1 MTNASKARLFVG
13 KFGHLTTFVRNLS
26 VSNMRFVM
34 VKFGFYPF
42 ILAYIFAALPLAAQ
56 AQDRPA
62 ILVPAASTEPVS
74 DEPAPPPAPI
84 EFTPGTGD
92 GTPIPG
98 FTPTPLVNRTLFACS
113 ALGEAG
119 LRLLDQY
126 GGDTPAKTRLDKGL
140 LSKALDSYNQNNCT
154 FGQYGPSVFAVVDFA
169 KRSSEPR
176 LWYIDLA
183 TAKGIDTP
191 VLVTH
196 GNGSDP
202 DSDGYAD
209 RFSNIYNSRM
219 SSLGAVRGAE
229 RYQGRNG
236 LSLRL
241 DGLEPGNNLMRSRDI
256 VVHTAPE
263 ANRSYFSSQTRVRL
277 NGAIGVSDGCFVVE
291 RHERERLLL
300 VLENGGFLYAGIGT
314 LDPSRK
320 MPEIVTVWPPLAV
333 PATTQPTQIGDILFV
348 PGTGE

>member
-1 MTNASKARLFVG
+1 MPKSF
-13 KFGHLTTFVRNLS
+13 
-26 VSNMRFVM
+26 
-34 VKFGFYPF
+34 
-42 ILAYIFAALPLAAQ
+42 LAQIFAVSCLFFPGLLFAQ
-56 AQDRPA
+56 NLDRPVASEPGHPSA
-62 ILVPAASTEPVS
+62 IEPIRSTSSAEQVSLETPVAESLPA
-74 DEPAPPPAPI
+74 EPAPEPAPI
-84 EFTPGTGD
+84 EFVTGTGD
-92 GTPIPG
+92 GTAVPN
-98 FTPTPLVNRTLFACS
+98 FTPAPIVNRSLFACS
-113 ALGEAG
+113 ALGDAG

-126 GGDTPAKTRLDKGL
+126 GGDASVKTRLDKGL
-140 LSKALDSYNQNNCT
+140 LAKALDSYKQNNCT
-154 FGQYGPSVFAVVDFA
+154 YGQFGPSIFAVVDFA

-219 SSLGAVRGAE
+219 SSLGAARGAE

-241 DGLEPGNNLMRSRDI
+241 DGLEAGNNLMRYRDI

-263 ANRSYFSSQTRVRL
+263 ANRSYFGSQTRVRL

-291 RHERERLLL
+291 RHERERLLQ

-314 LDPSRK
+314 LDPGRT
-320 MPEIVTVWPPLAV
+320 MPETILVWPPPAV
-333 PATTQPTQIGDILFV
+333 PAVTQPTVVGDIVFV
-348 PGTGE
+348 PGTGG